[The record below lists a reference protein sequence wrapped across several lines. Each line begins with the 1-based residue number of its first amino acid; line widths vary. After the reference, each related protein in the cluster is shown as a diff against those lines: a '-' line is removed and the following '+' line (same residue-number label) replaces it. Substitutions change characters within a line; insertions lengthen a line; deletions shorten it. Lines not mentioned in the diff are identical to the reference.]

1 MARTSPCTPD
11 IRRGRLRKSGQFLD
25 AASLIADQANE
36 EAEVADV
43 YVTLCVH
50 AGIAASDAI
59 CCARL
64 GQHARGEDH
73 NQAVAL
79 LSKADD
85 SSAKHLQVLL
95 GMKTKV
101 GYSHKRA
108 TAEEAKRAGRAAEA
122 LVEAARRVNAG

>member
-25 AASLIADQANE
+25 AASLIADQVNE
-36 EAEVADV
+36 EADIADV

-95 GMKTKV
+95 GMKAKA

>member
-1 MARTSPCTPD
+1 MTRTSPCTPD

-36 EAEVADV
+36 EAEIADA

-73 NQAVAL
+73 SQAVAML
-79 LSKADD
+79 TKADD

>member
-11 IRRGRLRKSGQFLD
+11 IRRGCLRKSGQFLD

-36 EAEVADV
+36 EAEIADAC
-43 YVTLCVH
+43 VTLCVH

-64 GQHARGEDH
+64 GRHARGEDH
-73 NQAVAL
+73 SQAVAL

-95 GMKTKV
+95 V
-101 GYSHKRA
+101 RQPPFAS
-108 TAEEAKRAGRAAEA
+108 
-122 LVEAARRVNAG
+122 